1 MRKLWLSAFAVFAFS
16 SFANAALTVH
26 VGDAVVNSSATSAT
40 VELWLSQGS
49 GDNFVIG
56 SYNIGLQVV
65 PATGVTVNSFTE
77 TSNHTRLFQ
86 DNTQIFD
93 LTGNIGSYNPS
104 YSRYITDDTS
114 PTVALSNGS
123 RDGLFRITYAIAP
136 GTTGV
141 FNLNLDSSLV
151 EIGDGNNPIPVTLD
165 NGSITITPIPEPAT
179 LGLALLGLPLMM
191 RRRK

>member
-1 MRKLWLSAFAVFAFS
+1 VFAFS

-40 VELWLSQGS
+40 VELWLSQDS

-65 PATGVTVNSFTE
+65 PATGVTVSSFTE
-77 TSNHTRLFQ
+77 TSTHTRLFQ
-86 DNTQIFD
+86 DNTVISD

-104 YSRYITDDTS
+104 YSRYITDDTVPS
-114 PTVALSNGS
+114 VALSNGS
-123 RDGLFRITYAIAP
+123 RDGLFRITYAIAS

-141 FNLNLDSSLV
+141 FALNLDNSLI
-151 EIGDGNNPIPVTLD
+151 EIGDGNNPIPVILD
-165 NGSITITPIPEPAT
+165 NGSITITPVPEPAT
-179 LGLALLGLPLMM
+179 LGLALLGLPLIM